1 MIWKYFY
8 STDSAEQHGTLYQL
22 RNRLNRR
29 NVVKK
34 PKADFNACD
43 DFIKVIIE
51 GHIVVAALK
60 TFKMK
65 DIHDIPDESI
75 ITGASEMWMKT
86 ADERRDV
93 LSKLCEMVVK
103 DFVHIKFHQPDIKSG
118 TDKISQYGKEL
129 LSLGCLYLEYSDA
142 VKEGDGHRVYTCW
155 KYLLPIFLN
164 SNRTNYSN
172 EVFNTLYQYECTFSP
187 RLRCQLKWSRFVNVH
202 GLPGKNVEA
211 DLHMEHINRIAK
223 QSIRNL
229 GANKT
234 QKAIERVGRAVGTL
248 DKVISNFDEENGIA
262 KVSGAHKA
270 LKTEK
275 DRTIVVGEL
284 LKAGVF
290 ESNQGVRKHRSHP
303 NPRNLLHQ
311 GNKNVREWIATKIKQ
326 KST

>member
-22 RNRLNRR
+22 RNRHRR

-51 GHIVVAALK
+51 SHIVVAALK

-118 TDKISQYGKEL
+118 TDKIFQYGKEL

-172 EVFNTLYQYECTFSP
+172 EVFNTLYQ
-187 RLRCQLKWSRFVNVH
+187 
-202 GLPGKNVEA
+202 
-211 DLHMEHINRIAK
+211 
-223 QSIRNL
+223 
-229 GANKT
+229 
-234 QKAIERVGRAVGTL
+234 
-248 DKVISNFDEENGIA
+248 
-262 KVSGAHKA
+262 
-270 LKTEK
+270 
-275 DRTIVVGEL
+275 
-284 LKAGVF
+284 
-290 ESNQGVRKHRSHP
+290 
-303 NPRNLLHQ
+303 
-311 GNKNVREWIATKIKQ
+311 
-326 KST
+326 